1 VGKPDLCNFQFIS
14 VVDVD
19 VAAAAVVVVV
29 VSKVAL
35 KLSNLCQKGKLNNI
49 KPL

>member
-1 VGKPDLCNFQFIS
+1 MGKPDLCKFQFIS
-14 VVDVD
+14 VVHVD
-19 VAAAAVVVVV
+19 VAAGAVVVV